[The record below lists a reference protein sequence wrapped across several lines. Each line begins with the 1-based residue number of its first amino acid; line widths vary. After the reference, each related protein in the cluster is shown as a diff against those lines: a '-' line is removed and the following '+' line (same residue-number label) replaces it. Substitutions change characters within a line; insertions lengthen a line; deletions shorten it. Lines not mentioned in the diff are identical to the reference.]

1 MKGRDLLTW
10 KLVPRDGKLGQG
22 RRRWKNRNP
31 CGSWLERSEMASCTS
46 SCRECT
52 CCKRWPWS
60 SGRSRFLRRCRKG
73 GSSSGRFR
81 SERHLSPFCVYV
93 CVCWEYSLLWAL
105 WFFPNQIR
113 VFVCVCFCIDLSI
126 QMKRRERE
134 REEVDVFVCFMWV
147 TNKGVL
153 SMRYMSLWLVLTY
166 VAVAAVQDKLLNGPF
181 LLEVFFFFFRW
192 NYWGY
197 LVNCLW
203 NFWKMYFFF

>member
-52 CCKRWPWS
+52 CCTRWPWS

-93 CVCWEYSLLWAL
+93 CVCVLRVLSALSSVILSESNPSLC
-105 WFFPNQIR
+105 
-113 VFVCVCFCIDLSI
+113 VCVFLYWFIYTDEEE
-126 QMKRRERE
+126 RERE
-134 REEVDVFVCFMWV
+134 RGGWCFCLFHVSNKQRRFVY
-147 TNKGVL
+147 GVYE
-153 SMRYMSLWLVLTY
+153 SMTC
-166 VAVAAVQDKLLNGPF
+166 
-181 LLEVFFFFFRW
+181 
-192 NYWGY
+192 
-197 LVNCLW
+197 VNVCGSSRSTR
-203 NFWKMYFFF
+203 

>member
-93 CVCWEYSLLWAL
+93 CVLRVLSALSSVILSESNPSLC
-105 WFFPNQIR
+105 
-113 VFVCVCFCIDLSI
+113 VCVFLYWFIYTDEEE
-126 QMKRRERE
+126 RERE
-134 REEVDVFVCFMWV
+134 RGGWCFCLFHVSNKQRRFVY
-147 TNKGVL
+147 GVYE
-153 SMRYMSLWLVLTY
+153 SMTC
-166 VAVAAVQDKLLNGPF
+166 
-181 LLEVFFFFFRW
+181 
-192 NYWGY
+192 
-197 LVNCLW
+197 VNVCGSSRSTR
-203 NFWKMYFFF
+203 